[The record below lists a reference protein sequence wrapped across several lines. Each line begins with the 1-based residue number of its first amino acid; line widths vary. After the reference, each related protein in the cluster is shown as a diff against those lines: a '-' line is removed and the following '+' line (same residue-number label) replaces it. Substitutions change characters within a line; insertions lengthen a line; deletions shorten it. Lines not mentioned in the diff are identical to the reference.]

1 MDRIDLVFKSGGFL
15 ALISLVSLLTQG
27 LETFG
32 RYNSHGRE
40 TMGERD
46 KLIIEKIN
54 LNEDVLETFG

>member
-32 RYNSHGRE
+32 QCNTHGRE

-46 KLIIEKIN
+46 KRIIEKIN

>member
-1 MDRIDLVFKSGGFL
+1 MRG
-15 ALISLVSLLTQG
+15 VSPLPSQAHRG
-27 LETFG
+27 ETFG
-32 RYNSHGRE
+32 QCNTHGRE